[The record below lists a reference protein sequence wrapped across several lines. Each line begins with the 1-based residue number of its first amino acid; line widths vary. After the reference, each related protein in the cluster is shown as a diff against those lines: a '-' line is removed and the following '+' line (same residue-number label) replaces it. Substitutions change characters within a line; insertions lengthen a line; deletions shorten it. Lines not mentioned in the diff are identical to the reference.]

1 MTKGEKKVWAAM
13 YAAFLMDRM
22 AYDMSHSHPSSGG
35 FEASKRAQQER
46 EEANEHTAIEHACY
60 AVRALRERLPD
71 IVKGFGADSDVTTM
85 LREMVDDPRPPTPSA
100 GPTVRVGIRV
110 TTDGKLRYTIRA
122 DQNIQLVHD
131 PESDVPIS
139 DWPHP
144 NRAICIRPGDT
155 FDLETTLRMRY

>member
-22 AYDMSHSHPSSGG
+22 AHDMSHPPLPSRLI
-35 FEASKRAQQER
+35 KKR
-46 EEANEHTAIEHACY
+46 EEGNERAAIEHACY

-85 LREMVDDPRPPTPSA
+85 LREMLDGPRPPTPSA

-110 TTDGKLRYTIRA
+110 TTEGKLRYTIRA

-131 PESDVPIS
+131 PESDVTIS

-144 NRAICIRPGDT
+144 NRAICIGPGDT
-155 FDLETTLRMRY
+155 FDLETALAPRLT